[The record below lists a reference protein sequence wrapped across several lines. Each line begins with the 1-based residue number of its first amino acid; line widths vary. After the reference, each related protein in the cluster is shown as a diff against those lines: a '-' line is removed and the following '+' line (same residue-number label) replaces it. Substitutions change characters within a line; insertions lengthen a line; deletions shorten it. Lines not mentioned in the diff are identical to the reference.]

1 MPSPLWW
8 SASLR
13 LACAALLAAT
23 LWLVIAWA
31 VA

>member
-13 LACAALLAAT
+13 LAWAAVLSAA